1 MCTLGKV
8 KKYCIFSNKKSI
20 NTYIVIKD
28 ETNANKTEKNTFSL
42 LPLKP
47 EPSMKSAWVNYMH
60 NFHIF
65 CM

>member
-1 MCTLGKV
+1 MHPGQS
-8 KKYCIFSNKKSI
+8 KKILYFQQQKSI